1 MNFPSRKAKSS
12 LFARLLFPPIPGA
25 VSSLPSPQERPAG
38 SRFCFATFRFSAS
51 LQIVRALKIIVV
63 AIIGAIAIAAGLVA
77 AAVAAVIAVAYFAA
91 ARMLGQSRKPVDRP
105 LPRRPT
111 HRESADAIEVTATEV
126 ASSDQNRLPGD
137 PHKGP

>member
-1 MNFPSRKAKSS
+1 M
-12 LFARLLFPPIPGA
+12 
-25 VSSLPSPQERPAG
+25 
-38 SRFCFATFRFSAS
+38 
-51 LQIVRALKIIVV
+51 RALKIIVV

-105 LPRRPT
+105 IPRPPT

-126 ASSDQNRLPGD
+126 ASTDQVRLPG
-137 PHKGP
+137 GPRESP